1 MDRLLAGDGGGAPQ
15 SSPRPAAAG
24 DSSQAVF
31 RLDLLRSLQLH
42 RNLALGIALAGV
54 VLAIAYWFYVGP
66 VYKAESIV
74 YIQPSPPRV
83 MPQGQG
89 FPYSQRWPY
98 DANTYET
105 YITQQMQN
113 VTRADV
119 LASAVRK
126 LQSGNWL
133 ESGESDQ
140 AAADR
145 LKASIKVT
153 RQGTSYQFAIDARAN
168 DGQAAADVANAVAN
182 SFIETASHEQKA
194 GDKQRLVLLGE
205 ERDRV
210 QKALADDRAEQEAL
224 NKQLGVASIGAAAP
238 DVYDEDIAR
247 IRGELI
253 TARTAHDQAA
263 AKLISMD
270 ANQGSSSALA
280 ASADELV
287 GADAGLSSMKSSLS
301 QRRATLISQMA
312 NLTPNHPLYKQ
323 DEAELVQINSNLD
336 AMTTDLRAKA
346 ADRIQ
351 MKLRSDLEQTAGVEG
366 RLNGQLAQLTAAA
379 GGATSKMQRA
389 NDLAIDINRL
399 QNRFTAVDEEW
410 RNLTLEEGA
419 PGSAFVSAAA
429 TPSMHPVVTGK
440 LRNAGLLVFAGLFFA
455 MLAAVVAHK
464 MDPRVYIASDVERV
478 LGYTPMAQLPDFYEV
493 PVGVSEE
500 HMLRLAASI
509 EHARKQGNLKSCIFT
524 GTGPGTGVTTVAGK
538 VRDLLE
544 AMGRPTML
552 VDATGAT
559 ATVEP
564 ASTAGDGLPGMQAL
578 VAQRGSRPSAL
589 LQQMADESK
598 IPGESLVLTDTA
610 PLVLS
615 AETEYL
621 ARFVDCAIVV
631 VQSGVTTRTQLRDA
645 AATLQ
650 RLDVAAVG
658 FVLNRVGLEKA
669 DPAFRLSVKAIEQ
682 HLDNQSS
689 SMARRGARNRAL
701 TPEPE
706 EEFYSREAAALPE
719 HAAVASEPASA
730 PAARLAPPP
739 IPQAAALPQFAAV
752 VPQPT
757 PMPAARFVPQ
767 AIPQAAALPQY
778 AAVVPEFAPAPRLAA
793 AAIPLAAAPLPA
805 PAVSEVVAPRA
816 TPAVPDLKKLPAQK
830 PQRELWTQRAQEA
843 LQPMTNQ
850 NSNLPWW
857 LADLY
862 PQPDESNPA
871 AQPDPATA
879 QGAQAIATELRPAGV
894 ASIPRPAPPP
904 VQSWDR
910 LPRVPAAA
918 AAVSSHGRKPAVAV
932 SAAADSFVAYQPA
945 VPIDRSLS
953 VGWKPAAVSE
963 EFREVEPEENASGLA
978 TRLSGLRSLFSVLGV
993 KDQPKAAEPA
1003 AKEAEVARPFE
1014 PANNRTDYTKG
1025 MALTPALA
1033 TPIGSGAVNASP
1045 KLVTATPEFLPPRP
1059 TVEEAENSKPSRFK
1073 NRRDRA
1079 DDFDDVQIL
1088 PSWRGQYRK

>member
-1 MDRLLAGDGGGAPQ
+1 
-15 SSPRPAAAG
+15 
-24 DSSQAVF
+24 
-31 RLDLLRSLQLH
+31 
-42 RNLALGIALAGV
+42 
-54 VLAIAYWFYVGP
+54 
-66 VYKAESIV
+66 
-74 YIQPSPPRV
+74 
-83 MPQGQG
+83 
-89 FPYSQRWPY
+89 
-98 DANTYET
+98 
-105 YITQQMQN
+105 
-113 VTRADV
+113 
-119 LASAVRK
+119 
-126 LQSGNWL
+126 
-133 ESGESDQ
+133 
-140 AAADR
+140 
-145 LKASIKVT
+145 
-153 RQGTSYQFAIDARAN
+153 
-168 DGQAAADVANAVAN
+168 
-182 SFIETASHEQKA
+182 
-194 GDKQRLVLLGE
+194 LLGE

-210 QKALADDRAEQEAL
+210 QKALAADRTEQEAL

-253 TARTAHDQAA
+253 TARTLHDQAA

-280 ASADELV
+280 AAADELV
-287 GADAGLSSMKSSLS
+287 GSDSGLSSMKSSLS

-323 DEAELVQINSNLD
+323 DAAELAQINTNLD
-336 AMTTDLRAKA
+336 AMTTDLRSKA

-351 MKLRSDLEQTAGVEG
+351 LKLRSDLEQTAGVEG

-399 QNRFTAVDEEW
+399 QNRFTSVDEEW

-429 TPSMHPVVTGK
+429 TPPTHAVVLGK
-440 LRNAGLLVFAGLFFA
+440 LRNAGLLVFAGLFFG

-464 MDPRVYIASDVERV
+464 MDPRIYIASDVERI

-524 GTGPGTGVTTVAGK
+524 GTGPGTGVTTLAGK

-564 ASTAGDGLPGMQAL
+564 ASTAGNGMQSL

-631 VQSGVTTRTQLRDA
+631 VQSGVTTRAQLRDA

-701 TPEPE
+701 TPDPE
-706 EEFYSREAAALPE
+706 SEEDFYSSEAVALPE
-719 HAAVASEPASA
+719 HAAAASEPAPTA
-730 PAARLAPPP
+730 QLAPPP
-739 IPQAAALPQFAAV
+739 IPQAAALPQYSAV
-752 VPQPT
+752 TPEPI
-757 PMPAARFVPQ
+757 PMPAARWAPP

-778 AAVVPEFAPAPRLAA
+778 AAVASEFAPAPRLAA

-805 PAVSEVVAPRA
+805 PAVSEFASPRA
-816 TPAVPDLKKLPAQK
+816 TPAVPGLKKLPAQK

-879 QGAQAIATELRPAGV
+879 QGAQAVAAELRPAGV
-894 ASIPRPAPPP
+894 TPMPHPAPPP

-918 AAVSSHGRKPAVAV
+918 AAISPNGRKPAVAA
-932 SAAADSFVAYQPA
+932 SAASDSSVAYMPA
-945 VPIDRSLS
+945 VPTDRSSL
-953 VGWKPAAVSE
+953 VGWKPAAVPE
-963 EFREVEPEENASGLA
+963 EIREVEPEENASSLA

-993 KDQPKAAEPA
+993 KDQPKAAAPA
-1003 AKEAEVARPFE
+1003 AKEAEVARPLE
-1014 PANNRTDYTKG
+1014 PANDRTDYTKG

-1033 TPIGSGAVNASP
+1033 TPTGSGAVNASP
-1045 KLVTATPEFLPPRP
+1045 RLVTATPEFLPPRP
-1059 TVEEAENSKPSRFK
+1059 AVEEAENSQPSRFK
-1073 NRRDRA
+1073 NRRERA

>member
-1 MDRLLAGDGGGAPQ
+1 
-15 SSPRPAAAG
+15 
-24 DSSQAVF
+24 
-31 RLDLLRSLQLH
+31 
-42 RNLALGIALAGV
+42 
-54 VLAIAYWFYVGP
+54 
-66 VYKAESIV
+66 
-74 YIQPSPPRV
+74 
-83 MPQGQG
+83 
-89 FPYSQRWPY
+89 
-98 DANTYET
+98 
-105 YITQQMQN
+105 
-113 VTRADV
+113 
-119 LASAVRK
+119 
-126 LQSGNWL
+126 
-133 ESGESDQ
+133 
-140 AAADR
+140 
-145 LKASIKVT
+145 
-153 RQGTSYQFAIDARAN
+153 
-168 DGQAAADVANAVAN
+168 
-182 SFIETASHEQKA
+182 
-194 GDKQRLVLLGE
+194 
-205 ERDRV
+205 
-210 QKALADDRAEQEAL
+210 
-224 NKQLGVASIGAAAP
+224 
-238 DVYDEDIAR
+238 
-247 IRGELI
+247 
-253 TARTAHDQAA
+253 
-263 AKLISMD
+263 
-270 ANQGSSSALA
+270 
-280 ASADELV
+280 
-287 GADAGLSSMKSSLS
+287 
-301 QRRATLISQMA
+301 
-312 NLTPNHPLYKQ
+312 
-323 DEAELVQINSNLD
+323 
-336 AMTTDLRAKA
+336 
-346 ADRIQ
+346 
-351 MKLRSDLEQTAGVEG
+351 
-366 RLNGQLAQLTAAA
+366 
-379 GGATSKMQRA
+379 
-389 NDLAIDINRL
+389 
-399 QNRFTAVDEEW
+399 VDEEW